1 MDGIHAIGEGLLR
14 MSVFAAVFL
23 VMALAEWAA
32 PRRPLGHDRGR
43 RWFTNLAIVAID
55 TLAVRLV
62 FPLAAVGFAM
72 WAESRGIGLFHMLG
86 VPGIV
91 GGLVSFVV
99 LDLAIWA
106 QHVAVH
112 KVPLLWRVH
121 RVHHADVD
129 FDLTTGIRFHPVEIL
144 LSMLWKMAVIATL
157 GAPPLAVFVFEVVL
171 NGMAMFNHANVR
183 LPAGFDRVLRL
194 VVVTPDMHR
203 VHHSTD
209 MRETDSNYGFNLS
222 IWDRLFRTYVPQP
235 ALGHEGMRIGL
246 DDYQFED
253 PTRLGWSLALPIA
266 AQDRG
271 QAGPRREPG
280 RPLNRS

>member
-1 MDGIHAIGEGLLR
+1 MDGIHASGEAILR
-14 MSVFAAVFL
+14 LSVFTAVFM
-23 VMALAEWAA
+23 VMALAEWMA
-32 PRRPLGHDRGR
+32 PRRPLGHGRGR
-43 RWFTNLAIVAID
+43 RWVTNIAIVAID
-55 TLAVRLV
+55 TLAVRLI
-62 FPLAAVGFAM
+62 FPLAAVGFAI
-72 WAESRGIGLFHMLG
+72 WAETREIGLFQIMG
-86 VPGIV
+86 TPGIV
-91 GGLVSFVV
+91 AGIISFAV

-112 KVPLLWRVH
+112 KVPVLWRVH

-129 FDLTTGIRFHPVEIL
+129 IDLTTGIRFHPIEIV
-144 LSMLWKMAVIATL
+144 LSMLWKMVVIAAL

-183 LPAGFDRVLRL
+183 LPARLDRMLRL
-194 VVVTPDMHR
+194 VIVTPDMHR
-203 VHHSTD
+203 VHHSTE

-246 DDYQFED
+246 EEYQSED

-266 AQDRG
+266 PLDRRRRSTGSGGQPAQ
-271 QAGPRREPG
+271 
-280 RPLNRS
+280 

>member
-1 MDGIHAIGEGLLR
+1 MDSIHAIGEGILR
-14 MSVFAAVFL
+14 LSVFAAVFL

-32 PRRPLGHDRGR
+32 PRRPLGHGRGR
-43 RWFTNLAIVAID
+43 RWLTNLAIVAID
-55 TLAVRLV
+55 TLAVRLI
-62 FPLAAVGFAM
+62 FPLAAVGFAI
-72 WAESRGIGLFHMLG
+72 WAESRGIGLFHILDVSG
-86 VPGIV
+86 PVAGI
-91 GGLVSFVV
+91 VSFVV

-112 KVPLLWRVH
+112 KVPVLWRVH

-129 FDLTTGIRFHPVEIL
+129 IDLTTGIRFHPVEIV
-144 LSMLWKMAVIATL
+144 LSMLWKMAVIAAL

-171 NGMAMFNHANVR
+171 NAMAMFNHANVR
-183 LPAGFDRVLRL
+183 LPARLDRMLRL

-203 VHHSTD
+203 VHHSTE

-246 DDYQFED
+246 EEFQSED
-253 PTRLGWSLALPIA
+253 PTRLGWSLALPVA
-266 AQDRG
+266 
-271 QAGPRREPG
+271 
-280 RPLNRS
+280 PLNGKRRPAGGSGRAGQ